1 MKIQIEAPWEVNDY
15 TRGII
20 EDKLQKL
27 DKFSDEIIRAD
38 VYLKMGDNV
47 KPNDKI
53 MEVTLSVPGPNIFAE
68 ATSESFEKSVNDVS
82 NKLRVQLLK
91 RKEKRSF

>member
-38 VYLKMGDNV
+38 VYLKTGDNV

>member
-20 EDKLQKL
+20 EEKLQKL

-38 VYLKMGDNV
+38 VYLKMGDNTF
-47 KPNDKI
+47 PNDKI
-53 MEVTLSVPGPNIFAE
+53 TEVSLSVPGPNIFAE
-68 ATSESFEKSVNDVS
+68 ASSDSFEKSVNEVS

-91 RKEKRSF
+91 RKEKRSY